1 MSFHGMQENQ
11 PNTLKKRATMF
22 IVSFLAP
29 YLTCGE
35 RHAISGTGHQDKNG
49 TARRPSLPG
58 KRTLTKMAILGGQLG
73 DLPLTFLA
81 LHFEVAD

>member
-22 IVSFLAP
+22 IVLFLAP

-35 RHAISGTGHQDKNG
+35 RHAISGTGHQEKNG
-49 TARRPSLPG
+49 TARSVVPPRKTDIDENGYSRRAARRSTPNLFG
-58 KRTLTKMAILGGQLG
+58 T
-73 DLPLTFLA
+73 TF
-81 LHFEVAD
+81 